1 MNKFDKIRSLDKK
14 LETLFLKIEDVSKG
28 EPGEAIAF
36 GNLIKGFKQMYSN
49 IKLDFIDP
57 YYETQNPNIEDRIIE
72 RLEGLIKVMGIILD
86 FEK

>member
-14 LETLFLKIEDVSKG
+14 LEILFLKINDVSKG

-36 GNLIKGFKQMYSN
+36 RNLINGFKQLYSN
-49 IKLDFIDP
+49 IKSDFVDP
-57 YYETQNPNIEDRIIE
+57 YYETQNPNIEDKIIE
-72 RLEGLIKVMGIILD
+72 RLESLTKVMGIILD